1 MDSGLFHYVT
11 DFVGPR
17 YVAVFFTKTHNEVST
32 VGNVLEV
39 PEELKWLSN
48 TMFKDQ

>member
-11 DFVGPR
+11 DFVGPC

-39 PEELKWLSN
+39 PEELKW
-48 TMFKDQ
+48 